1 MVLRDGT
8 LPTAWLSSRKNSVLR
23 CIERLCAETASE
35 HRRAQ
40 RRLQEVEEAM
50 ATQNQPGSILPGRT
64 MQTAVPVSGGQS
76 APAASETELLR
87 RKLAEANAEIRRYET
102 RLFAYERAMLDLRRE
117 NAELQALCEQ
127 ARAGETLPEPT
138 PQPTVP
144 VLEKP
149 ELPGHPFPG
158 PRAGCRGGSGTAS
171 RRDRDPAGHGHPG
184 VGAQDQAG
192 SPLGGHHLP
201 AGTADGD
208 LTKREKDRCICLTTV
223 HRSFLMLILP
233 RWCGAP

>member
-23 CIERLCAETASE
+23 RIERLCAETASE

-50 ATQNQPGSILPGRT
+50 ASQNQPGGTLPGI
-64 MQTAVPVSGGQS
+64 VPASGGQS

-138 PQPTVP
+138 PPPTVP

-149 ELPGHPFPG
+149 ELPVIHFPAPARDAGVAQG
-158 PRAGCRGGSGTAS
+158 PLPGEIETLLDTGTPEWEPKTKL
-171 RRDRDPAGHGHPG
+171 D
-184 VGAQDQAG
+184 
-192 SPLGGHHLP
+192 HLSVDIISQLEQLM
-201 AGTADGD
+201 GT
-208 LTKREKDRCICLTTV
+208 
-223 HRSFLMLILP
+223 
-233 RWCGAP
+233 

>member
-1 MVLRDGT
+1 MVHPDGGLHT
-8 LPTAWLSSRKNSVLR
+8 QWLSSRKNSLLR
-23 CIERLCAETASE
+23 CIERLCAETASDC
-35 HRRAQ
+35 RRAQ

-50 ATQNQPGSILPGRT
+50 ASQNQPGGTLPGI
-64 MQTAVPVSGGQS
+64 VPASGGQS

-138 PQPTVP
+138 PPPTVP

-149 ELPGHPFPG
+149 ELPVIHFPA
-158 PRAGCRGGSGTAS
+158 PARDAGVAQGASSGEIETLL
-171 RRDRDPAGHGHPG
+171 DTGTPEWEPKTKLD
-184 VGAQDQAG
+184 
-192 SPLGGHHLP
+192 HLSVDIISQLEQLM
-201 AGTADGD
+201 GT
-208 LTKREKDRCICLTTV
+208 
-223 HRSFLMLILP
+223 
-233 RWCGAP
+233 

>member
-1 MVLRDGT
+1 MVHPDGGLHT
-8 LPTAWLSSRKNSVLR
+8 QWLSSRKNSLLR
-23 CIERLCAETASE
+23 CIERLCAETASDC
-35 HRRAQ
+35 RRTQ

-50 ATQNQPGSILPGRT
+50 ASQNQPGGTLPGI
-64 MQTAVPVSGGQS
+64 VPVSGGQS

-149 ELPGHPFPG
+149 ELPVIHFPAPARDAGVAQG
-158 PRAGCRGGSGTAS
+158 PLPGEIETLLDTGTPEWEPKTKL
-171 RRDRDPAGHGHPG
+171 D
-184 VGAQDQAG
+184 
-192 SPLGGHHLP
+192 HLSVDIISQLEQLM
-201 AGTADGD
+201 GT
-208 LTKREKDRCICLTTV
+208 
-223 HRSFLMLILP
+223 
-233 RWCGAP
+233 

>member
-23 CIERLCAETASE
+23 CIERLCAETASDC
-35 HRRAQ
+35 RRTQ

-50 ATQNQPGSILPGRT
+50 ASQNQPGGTLPGI
-64 MQTAVPVSGGQS
+64 VPASGGQS

-149 ELPGHPFPG
+149 ELPVIHFPAPARDAGVAQG
-158 PRAGCRGGSGTAS
+158 PLPGEIETLLDTGTPEWEPKTKL
-171 RRDRDPAGHGHPG
+171 D
-184 VGAQDQAG
+184 
-192 SPLGGHHLP
+192 HLSVDIISQLEQLM
-201 AGTADGD
+201 GT
-208 LTKREKDRCICLTTV
+208 
-223 HRSFLMLILP
+223 
-233 RWCGAP
+233 

>member
-8 LPTAWLSSRKNSVLR
+8 LPTAWLSSRKNSLLR
-23 CIERLCAETASE
+23 CIERLCAETASDC
-35 HRRAQ
+35 RRPQ

-50 ATQNQPGSILPGRT
+50 ASQNQPGGTLPGI
-64 MQTAVPVSGGQS
+64 VPASGGQS
-76 APAASETELLR
+76 APAASEIELLR

-149 ELPGHPFPG
+149 ELPVIHFPAPARDAGVAQG
-158 PRAGCRGGSGTAS
+158 PLPGEIETLLDTGTPEWEPKTKL
-171 RRDRDPAGHGHPG
+171 D
-184 VGAQDQAG
+184 
-192 SPLGGHHLP
+192 HLSVDIISQLEQLM
-201 AGTADGD
+201 GT
-208 LTKREKDRCICLTTV
+208 
-223 HRSFLMLILP
+223 
-233 RWCGAP
+233 

>member
-50 ATQNQPGSILPGRT
+50 ASQNQPGGTLPGI
-64 MQTAVPVSGGQS
+64 VPASGGQS

-138 PQPTVP
+138 PPPTVP

-149 ELPGHPFPG
+149 ELPVIHFPA
-158 PRAGCRGGSGTAS
+158 PARDAGVAQGASSGEIETLL
-171 RRDRDPAGHGHPG
+171 DT
-184 VGAQDQAG
+184 
-192 SPLGGHHLP
+192 
-201 AGTADGD
+201 GTPEWEPK
-208 LTKREKDRCICLTTV
+208 TKLDYLSVDIISQLEQ
-223 HRSFLMLILP
+223 LM
-233 RWCGAP
+233 GT

>member
-1 MVLRDGT
+1 MVHPDGGLHT
-8 LPTAWLSSRKNSVLR
+8 QWLSSRKNSLLR

-50 ATQNQPGSILPGRT
+50 ATQNQPGGTLPGI
-64 MQTAVPVSGGQS
+64 VPASGGQS

-149 ELPGHPFPG
+149 ELPVIHFPAPARDAGVAQG
-158 PRAGCRGGSGTAS
+158 PLPGEIETLLDTGTPEWEPKTKL
-171 RRDRDPAGHGHPG
+171 D
-184 VGAQDQAG
+184 
-192 SPLGGHHLP
+192 HLSVDIISQLEQLM
-201 AGTADGD
+201 GT
-208 LTKREKDRCICLTTV
+208 
-223 HRSFLMLILP
+223 
-233 RWCGAP
+233 

>member
-8 LPTAWLSSRKNSVLR
+8 LPTAWLSSRKNSLLR
-23 CIERLCAETASE
+23 CIERLCAETASDC
-35 HRRAQ
+35 RRTQ

-50 ATQNQPGSILPGRT
+50 ASQNQPGGTLPGI
-64 MQTAVPVSGGQS
+64 VPASGGQS
-76 APAASETELLR
+76 APAASETELRR

-138 PQPTVP
+138 QPPTVP

-149 ELPGHPFPG
+149 ELPVIHFPA
-158 PRAGCRGGSGTAS
+158 PARDAGVAQGASSGEIETLL
-171 RRDRDPAGHGHPG
+171 DTGTPEWEPKTKLD
-184 VGAQDQAG
+184 
-192 SPLGGHHLP
+192 HLSVDIISQLEQLM
-201 AGTADGD
+201 GT
-208 LTKREKDRCICLTTV
+208 
-223 HRSFLMLILP
+223 
-233 RWCGAP
+233 

>member
-1 MVLRDGT
+1 MVHPDGGLHT
-8 LPTAWLSSRKNSVLR
+8 QWLSSRKNSLLR
-23 CIERLCAETASE
+23 CIERLCAETASDC
-35 HRRAQ
+35 RRAQ

-50 ATQNQPGSILPGRT
+50 ASQNQPGGTLPGI
-64 MQTAVPVSGGQS
+64 VPVSGGQS

-149 ELPGHPFPG
+149 ELPVIHFPAPARDAGVAQG
-158 PRAGCRGGSGTAS
+158 PLPGEIETLLDTGTPEWEPKTKL
-171 RRDRDPAGHGHPG
+171 D
-184 VGAQDQAG
+184 
-192 SPLGGHHLP
+192 HLSVDIISQLEQLM
-201 AGTADGD
+201 GT
-208 LTKREKDRCICLTTV
+208 
-223 HRSFLMLILP
+223 
-233 RWCGAP
+233 

>member
-8 LPTAWLSSRKNSVLR
+8 LPTAWLSSRKNSLLR
-23 CIERLCAETASE
+23 CIERLCAETASDC
-35 HRRAQ
+35 RRTQ

-50 ATQNQPGSILPGRT
+50 ASQNQPGGTLPGI
-64 MQTAVPVSGGQS
+64 VPASGGQS

-138 PQPTVP
+138 PPPTVP

-149 ELPGHPFPG
+149 ELPVIHFPAPARDAGVAQG
-158 PRAGCRGGSGTAS
+158 PLPGEIETLLDTGTPEWEPKTKL
-171 RRDRDPAGHGHPG
+171 D
-184 VGAQDQAG
+184 
-192 SPLGGHHLP
+192 HLSVDIISQLEQLM
-201 AGTADGD
+201 GT
-208 LTKREKDRCICLTTV
+208 
-223 HRSFLMLILP
+223 
-233 RWCGAP
+233 

>member
-1 MVLRDGT
+1 MVHPDGGLHT
-8 LPTAWLSSRKNSVLR
+8 QWLSSRKNSLLR
-23 CIERLCAETASE
+23 CIERLCAETASDC
-35 HRRAQ
+35 RRTQ

-50 ATQNQPGSILPGRT
+50 ASQNQPGGTLPGI
-64 MQTAVPVSGGQS
+64 VPASGGQS
-76 APAASETELLR
+76 APAASEIELLR

-149 ELPGHPFPG
+149 ELPVIHFPA
-158 PRAGCRGGSGTAS
+158 PARDAGVAQGASSGEIETLL
-171 RRDRDPAGHGHPG
+171 DTGTPEWEPKTKLD
-184 VGAQDQAG
+184 
-192 SPLGGHHLP
+192 HLSVDIISQLEQLM
-201 AGTADGD
+201 GT
-208 LTKREKDRCICLTTV
+208 
-223 HRSFLMLILP
+223 
-233 RWCGAP
+233 

>member
-1 MVLRDGT
+1 MVHPDGGLHT
-8 LPTAWLSSRKNSVLR
+8 QWLSSRKNSLLR
-23 CIERLCAETASE
+23 CIERLCAETASDC
-35 HRRAQ
+35 RRAQ

-50 ATQNQPGSILPGRT
+50 ASQNQPGGTLPGI
-64 MQTAVPVSGGQS
+64 VPASGGQS

-149 ELPGHPFPG
+149 ELPVIHFPAPARDAGVAQG
-158 PRAGCRGGSGTAS
+158 PLPGEIETLLDTGTPEWEPKTKL
-171 RRDRDPAGHGHPG
+171 D
-184 VGAQDQAG
+184 
-192 SPLGGHHLP
+192 HLSVDIISQLEQLM
-201 AGTADGD
+201 GT
-208 LTKREKDRCICLTTV
+208 
-223 HRSFLMLILP
+223 
-233 RWCGAP
+233 

>member
-1 MVLRDGT
+1 MVHPDGGLHT
-8 LPTAWLSSRKNSVLR
+8 QWLSSRKNSLLR
-23 CIERLCAETASE
+23 CIERLCAETASDC
-35 HRRAQ
+35 RRTQ

-50 ATQNQPGSILPGRT
+50 ATQNQPGGTLPGI
-64 MQTAVPVSGGQS
+64 VPVSGGQS

-138 PQPTVP
+138 PPPTVP

-149 ELPGHPFPG
+149 ELPVIHFPAPARDAGVAQG
-158 PRAGCRGGSGTAS
+158 PLPGEIETLLDTGTPEWEPKTKL
-171 RRDRDPAGHGHPG
+171 D
-184 VGAQDQAG
+184 
-192 SPLGGHHLP
+192 HLSVDIISQLEQLM
-201 AGTADGD
+201 GT
-208 LTKREKDRCICLTTV
+208 
-223 HRSFLMLILP
+223 
-233 RWCGAP
+233 

>member
-1 MVLRDGT
+1 MVHPDGG
-8 LPTAWLSSRKNSVLR
+8 LHTAWLSSRKNSLLR
-23 CIERLCAETASE
+23 CIERLCAETASDC
-35 HRRAQ
+35 RRTQ

-50 ATQNQPGSILPGRT
+50 ASQNQPGGTLPGI
-64 MQTAVPVSGGQS
+64 VPASGGQS

-149 ELPGHPFPG
+149 ELPVIHFPAPARDAGVAQG
-158 PRAGCRGGSGTAS
+158 PLAGEIETLLDTGTPEWEPKTKL
-171 RRDRDPAGHGHPG
+171 D
-184 VGAQDQAG
+184 
-192 SPLGGHHLP
+192 HLSVDIISQLEQLM
-201 AGTADGD
+201 GT
-208 LTKREKDRCICLTTV
+208 
-223 HRSFLMLILP
+223 
-233 RWCGAP
+233 

>member
-1 MVLRDGT
+1 MVLRGGT

-50 ATQNQPGSILPGRT
+50 ATQNQPGGTLPGI
-64 MQTAVPVSGGQS
+64 VPASGGQS
-76 APAASETELLR
+76 APAASEIELLR

-149 ELPGHPFPG
+149 ELPVIHFPAPARDAGVAQG
-158 PRAGCRGGSGTAS
+158 PLPGEIETLLDTGTPEWEPKAKL
-171 RRDRDPAGHGHPG
+171 D
-184 VGAQDQAG
+184 
-192 SPLGGHHLP
+192 HLSVDIISQLEQLM
-201 AGTADGD
+201 GT
-208 LTKREKDRCICLTTV
+208 
-223 HRSFLMLILP
+223 
-233 RWCGAP
+233 

>member
-8 LPTAWLSSRKNSVLR
+8 LPTAWLSSRKNSLLR
-23 CIERLCAETASE
+23 CIERLCAEIASDC
-35 HRRAQ
+35 RRTQ

-50 ATQNQPGSILPGRT
+50 ASQNQPGGTLPGI
-64 MQTAVPVSGGQS
+64 VPASGGQS
-76 APAASETELLR
+76 APAASEIELLR

-149 ELPGHPFPG
+149 ELPVIHFPAPARDAGVAQG
-158 PRAGCRGGSGTAS
+158 PLPGEIETLLDTGTPEWEPKTKL
-171 RRDRDPAGHGHPG
+171 D
-184 VGAQDQAG
+184 
-192 SPLGGHHLP
+192 HLSVDIISQLEQLM
-201 AGTADGD
+201 GT
-208 LTKREKDRCICLTTV
+208 
-223 HRSFLMLILP
+223 
-233 RWCGAP
+233 

>member
-8 LPTAWLSSRKNSVLR
+8 LPTAWLSSRKNSLLR
-23 CIERLCAETASE
+23 CIERLCAETASDC
-35 HRRAQ
+35 RRTQ

-64 MQTAVPVSGGQS
+64 MQTAIPVSGGQS
-76 APAASETELLR
+76 ALSEVEVLR
-87 RKLAEANAEIRRYET
+87 RRLEAANAEIRRYET

-149 ELPGHPFPG
+149 ELPVIHFPAPARDAGVAQG
-158 PRAGCRGGSGTAS
+158 PLPGEIETLLDTGTPEWEPKTKLDYLS
-171 RRDRDPAGHGHPG
+171 VDIIS
-184 VGAQDQAG
+184 QLEQ
-192 SPLGGHHLP
+192 LM
-201 AGTADGD
+201 GT
-208 LTKREKDRCICLTTV
+208 
-223 HRSFLMLILP
+223 
-233 RWCGAP
+233 

>member
-127 ARAGETLPEPT
+127 ARASISRPPRGM
-138 PQPTVP
+138 
-144 VLEKP
+144 
-149 ELPGHPFPG
+149 PGWL
-158 PRAGCRGGSGTAS
+158 
-171 RRDRDPAGHGHPG
+171 RDRFPARSRPCWTR
-184 VGAQDQAG
+184 APRSG
-192 SPLGGHHLP
+192 SPRP
-201 AGTADGD
+201 SWIT
-208 LTKREKDRCICLTTV
+208 
-223 HRSFLMLILP
+223 S
-233 RWCGAP
+233 RWTSSPSWNS

>member
-1 MVLRDGT
+1 MVHPDGGLHT
-8 LPTAWLSSRKNSVLR
+8 QWLSSRKNSLLR
-23 CIERLCAETASE
+23 CIERLCAETASDC
-35 HRRAQ
+35 RRTQ

-50 ATQNQPGSILPGRT
+50 ASQNQPGGTLPGI
-64 MQTAVPVSGGQS
+64 VPVSGGQS

-127 ARAGETLPEPT
+127 ARAGETLPELT

-149 ELPGHPFPG
+149 ELPVIHFPAPARDAGVAQG
-158 PRAGCRGGSGTAS
+158 PLPGEIETLLDTGTPEWEPKTKL
-171 RRDRDPAGHGHPG
+171 D
-184 VGAQDQAG
+184 
-192 SPLGGHHLP
+192 HLSVDIISQLEQLM
-201 AGTADGD
+201 GT
-208 LTKREKDRCICLTTV
+208 
-223 HRSFLMLILP
+223 
-233 RWCGAP
+233 

>member
-50 ATQNQPGSILPGRT
+50 ASQNQPGGTLPGI
-64 MQTAVPVSGGQS
+64 VPVSGGQS
-76 APAASETELLR
+76 ALSEVEVLR
-87 RKLAEANAEIRRYET
+87 RRLEAANAEIRRYET

-149 ELPGHPFPG
+149 ELPVIHFPAPARDAGVAQG
-158 PRAGCRGGSGTAS
+158 PLPGEIETLLDTGTPEWEPKTKL
-171 RRDRDPAGHGHPG
+171 D
-184 VGAQDQAG
+184 
-192 SPLGGHHLP
+192 HLSVDIISQLEQLM
-201 AGTADGD
+201 GT
-208 LTKREKDRCICLTTV
+208 
-223 HRSFLMLILP
+223 
-233 RWCGAP
+233 

>member
-23 CIERLCAETASE
+23 CIERLCAETASDC
-35 HRRAQ
+35 RRTQ

-50 ATQNQPGSILPGRT
+50 ASQNQPGGTLPGI
-64 MQTAVPVSGGQS
+64 VPASGGQS

-149 ELPGHPFPG
+149 ELPVIHFPA
-158 PRAGCRGGSGTAS
+158 PARDAGVAQGASSGEIETLL
-171 RRDRDPAGHGHPG
+171 DTGTPEWEPKTKLD
-184 VGAQDQAG
+184 
-192 SPLGGHHLP
+192 HLSVDIISQLEQLM
-201 AGTADGD
+201 GT
-208 LTKREKDRCICLTTV
+208 
-223 HRSFLMLILP
+223 
-233 RWCGAP
+233 

>member
-8 LPTAWLSSRKNSVLR
+8 LPTAWLSSRKNSLLR
-23 CIERLCAETASE
+23 CIERLCAETASDC
-35 HRRAQ
+35 RRTQ

-50 ATQNQPGSILPGRT
+50 ASQNQPGGTLPGI
-64 MQTAVPVSGGQS
+64 VPASGGQS

-149 ELPGHPFPG
+149 ELPVIHFPA
-158 PRAGCRGGSGTAS
+158 PARDAGVAQGASSGEIETLL
-171 RRDRDPAGHGHPG
+171 DTGTPEWEPKTKLD
-184 VGAQDQAG
+184 
-192 SPLGGHHLP
+192 HLSVDIISQLEQLM
-201 AGTADGD
+201 GT
-208 LTKREKDRCICLTTV
+208 
-223 HRSFLMLILP
+223 
-233 RWCGAP
+233 

>member
-1 MVLRDGT
+1 MVHPDGGLHT
-8 LPTAWLSSRKNSVLR
+8 QWLSSWKNSLLR
-23 CIERLCAETASE
+23 CIERLCAETASDC
-35 HRRAQ
+35 RRTQ

-50 ATQNQPGSILPGRT
+50 ASQNQPGGTLPGI
-64 MQTAVPVSGGQS
+64 VPASGGQS

-138 PQPTVP
+138 PPPTVP

-149 ELPGHPFPG
+149 ELPVIHFPAPARDAGVAQG
-158 PRAGCRGGSGTAS
+158 PLPGEIETLLDTGTPEWEPKTKL
-171 RRDRDPAGHGHPG
+171 D
-184 VGAQDQAG
+184 
-192 SPLGGHHLP
+192 HLSVDIISQLEQLM
-201 AGTADGD
+201 GT
-208 LTKREKDRCICLTTV
+208 
-223 HRSFLMLILP
+223 
-233 RWCGAP
+233 

>member
-1 MVLRDGT
+1 MVHPDGGLHT
-8 LPTAWLSSRKNSVLR
+8 QWLSSRKNSLLR
-23 CIERLCAETASE
+23 CIERLCAETASDC
-35 HRRAQ
+35 RRTQ

-50 ATQNQPGSILPGRT
+50 ASQNQPGGTLPGI
-64 MQTAVPVSGGQS
+64 VPASGGQS

-138 PQPTVP
+138 PPPTVP

-149 ELPGHPFPG
+149 ELPVIHFPA
-158 PRAGCRGGSGTAS
+158 PARDAGVAQGASSGEIETLL
-171 RRDRDPAGHGHPG
+171 DTGTPEWEPKTKLD
-184 VGAQDQAG
+184 
-192 SPLGGHHLP
+192 HLSVDIISQLEQLM
-201 AGTADGD
+201 GT
-208 LTKREKDRCICLTTV
+208 
-223 HRSFLMLILP
+223 
-233 RWCGAP
+233 

>member
-23 CIERLCAETASE
+23 CIERLCAETASDC
-35 HRRAQ
+35 RRTQ

-50 ATQNQPGSILPGRT
+50 ASQNQPGGTLPGI
-64 MQTAVPVSGGQS
+64 VPASGGQS
-76 APAASETELLR
+76 APAASEIELLR

-138 PQPTVP
+138 PPPTVP

-149 ELPGHPFPG
+149 ELPVIHFPAPARDAGVAQG
-158 PRAGCRGGSGTAS
+158 PLPGEIETLLDTGTPEWEPKTKL
-171 RRDRDPAGHGHPG
+171 D
-184 VGAQDQAG
+184 
-192 SPLGGHHLP
+192 HLSVDIISQLEQLM
-201 AGTADGD
+201 GT
-208 LTKREKDRCICLTTV
+208 
-223 HRSFLMLILP
+223 
-233 RWCGAP
+233 

>member
-8 LPTAWLSSRKNSVLR
+8 LPTAWLSSRKNSLLR
-23 CIERLCAETASE
+23 CIERLCAETASDC
-35 HRRAQ
+35 RRTQ

-50 ATQNQPGSILPGRT
+50 ATQNQPGGTLPGI
-64 MQTAVPVSGGQS
+64 VPASGGQS

-117 NAELQALCEQ
+117 NAKLQALCEQ

-149 ELPGHPFPG
+149 ELPVIHFPA
-158 PRAGCRGGSGTAS
+158 PARDAGVAQGASSGEIETLL
-171 RRDRDPAGHGHPG
+171 DTGTPEWEPKTKLD
-184 VGAQDQAG
+184 
-192 SPLGGHHLP
+192 HLSVDIISQLEQLM
-201 AGTADGD
+201 GT
-208 LTKREKDRCICLTTV
+208 
-223 HRSFLMLILP
+223 
-233 RWCGAP
+233 

>member
-50 ATQNQPGSILPGRT
+50 ASQNQPGGTLPGI
-64 MQTAVPVSGGQS
+64 VPASGGQS
-76 APAASETELLR
+76 APAASEIELLR

-149 ELPGHPFPG
+149 ELPVIHFPA
-158 PRAGCRGGSGTAS
+158 PARDAGVAQGASSGEIETLL
-171 RRDRDPAGHGHPG
+171 DTGTPEWEPKTKLD
-184 VGAQDQAG
+184 
-192 SPLGGHHLP
+192 HLSVDIISQLEQLM
-201 AGTADGD
+201 GT
-208 LTKREKDRCICLTTV
+208 
-223 HRSFLMLILP
+223 
-233 RWCGAP
+233 

>member
-8 LPTAWLSSRKNSVLR
+8 LPTAWLSSRKNSLLR
-23 CIERLCAETASE
+23 CIERLCAETASDC
-35 HRRAQ
+35 RRAQ

-50 ATQNQPGSILPGRT
+50 ASQNQPGGTLPGI
-64 MQTAVPVSGGQS
+64 VPASGGQS

-149 ELPGHPFPG
+149 ELPVIHFPAPARDAGVAQG
-158 PRAGCRGGSGTAS
+158 PLPGEIETLLDTGTPEWEPKTKL
-171 RRDRDPAGHGHPG
+171 D
-184 VGAQDQAG
+184 
-192 SPLGGHHLP
+192 HLSVDIISQLEQLM
-201 AGTADGD
+201 GT
-208 LTKREKDRCICLTTV
+208 
-223 HRSFLMLILP
+223 
-233 RWCGAP
+233 

>member
-1 MVLRDGT
+1 MVHPDGGLHT
-8 LPTAWLSSRKNSVLR
+8 QWLSSRKNSLLR
-23 CIERLCAETASE
+23 CIERLCAETASDC
-35 HRRAQ
+35 RRTQ

-50 ATQNQPGSILPGRT
+50 ASQNQPGGTLPGI
-64 MQTAVPVSGGQS
+64 VPASGGQS

-138 PQPTVP
+138 PPPTVP

-149 ELPGHPFPG
+149 ELPVIHFPAPARDAGVAQG
-158 PRAGCRGGSGTAS
+158 PLPGEIETLLDTGTPEWEPKTKL
-171 RRDRDPAGHGHPG
+171 D
-184 VGAQDQAG
+184 
-192 SPLGGHHLP
+192 HLSVDIISQLEQLM
-201 AGTADGD
+201 GT
-208 LTKREKDRCICLTTV
+208 
-223 HRSFLMLILP
+223 
-233 RWCGAP
+233 

>member
-102 RLFAYERAMLDLRRE
+102 RLFAYERAML
-117 NAELQALCEQ
+117 ELPVIHFPAP
-127 ARAGETLPEPT
+127 ARDAGVAQGPLPGEIETLLDTGTPEWEPKT
-138 PQPTVP
+138 KLDHLSVDIISQ
-144 VLEKP
+144 LEQ
-149 ELPGHPFPG
+149 LM
-158 PRAGCRGGSGTAS
+158 GT
-171 RRDRDPAGHGHPG
+171 
-184 VGAQDQAG
+184 
-192 SPLGGHHLP
+192 
-201 AGTADGD
+201 
-208 LTKREKDRCICLTTV
+208 
-223 HRSFLMLILP
+223 
-233 RWCGAP
+233 

>member
-8 LPTAWLSSRKNSVLR
+8 LPTAWLSSRKNSLLR
-23 CIERLCAETASE
+23 CIERLCAETASDC
-35 HRRAQ
+35 RRTQ

-50 ATQNQPGSILPGRT
+50 ASQNQPGGTLPGI
-64 MQTAVPVSGGQS
+64 VPASGGQS

-149 ELPGHPFPG
+149 ELPVIHFPAPARDAGVAQG
-158 PRAGCRGGSGTAS
+158 PLTGEIETLLDTGTPEWEPKTKL
-171 RRDRDPAGHGHPG
+171 D
-184 VGAQDQAG
+184 
-192 SPLGGHHLP
+192 HLSVDIISQLEQLM
-201 AGTADGD
+201 GT
-208 LTKREKDRCICLTTV
+208 
-223 HRSFLMLILP
+223 
-233 RWCGAP
+233 

>member
-8 LPTAWLSSRKNSVLR
+8 LPTAWLSSRKNSLLR

-50 ATQNQPGSILPGRT
+50 ASQNQPGGTLPGI
-64 MQTAVPVSGGQS
+64 VPASGGQS

-87 RKLAEANAEIRRYET
+87 RKLTEANAEIRRYET

-149 ELPGHPFPG
+149 ELPVIHFPA
-158 PRAGCRGGSGTAS
+158 PARDAGVAQGASSGEIETLL
-171 RRDRDPAGHGHPG
+171 DTGTPEWEPKTKLD
-184 VGAQDQAG
+184 
-192 SPLGGHHLP
+192 HLSVDIISQLEQLM
-201 AGTADGD
+201 GT
-208 LTKREKDRCICLTTV
+208 
-223 HRSFLMLILP
+223 
-233 RWCGAP
+233 

>member
-23 CIERLCAETASE
+23 CIERLCAETASDC
-35 HRRAQ
+35 RRAQ

-50 ATQNQPGSILPGRT
+50 ASQNQPGGTLPGI
-64 MQTAVPVSGGQS
+64 VPASGGQS

-149 ELPGHPFPG
+149 ELPVIHFPAPARDAGVAQG
-158 PRAGCRGGSGTAS
+158 PLPGEIETLLDTGTPEWEPKTKL
-171 RRDRDPAGHGHPG
+171 D
-184 VGAQDQAG
+184 
-192 SPLGGHHLP
+192 HLSVDIISQLEQLM
-201 AGTADGD
+201 GT
-208 LTKREKDRCICLTTV
+208 
-223 HRSFLMLILP
+223 
-233 RWCGAP
+233 